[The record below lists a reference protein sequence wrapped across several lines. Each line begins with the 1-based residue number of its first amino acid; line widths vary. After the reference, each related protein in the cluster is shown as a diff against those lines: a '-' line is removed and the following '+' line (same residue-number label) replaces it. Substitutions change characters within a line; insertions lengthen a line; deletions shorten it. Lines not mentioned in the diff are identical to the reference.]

1 MFEIKSVKL
10 TTEEGKRNV
19 RNANAVRKQMV
30 DKVKD
35 VLIGAG
41 FDATIAA
48 NGDIAIPTCRDEAT
62 DSLFYIRLTP
72 TFTDKSLDYKL
83 ERRPKKVEDP
93 EPTPSLFD

>member
-1 MFEIKSVKL
+1 MEIKSIEL
-10 TTEEGKRNV
+10 TTAEGTKRNV
-19 RNANAVRKQMV
+19 KVCNAIRSQMFDHICQV
-30 DKVKD
+30 LGDAGLD
-35 VLIGAG
+35 V
-41 FDATIAA
+41 TVAA

-72 TFTDKSLDYKL
+72 TFTDQGLDYKL

>member
-35 VLIGAG
+35 VLIEAG
-41 FDATIAA
+41 FDAT
-48 NGDIAIPTCRDEAT
+48 DR
-62 DSLFYIRLTP
+62 
-72 TFTDKSLDYKL
+72 KS
-83 ERRPKKVEDP
+83 VV
-93 EPTPSLFD
+93 